1 MVRRRI
7 EPEKPR
13 TRGGF
18 CVVPTAKISVHFS
31 LFLWE
36 IFGLRRFEPFFLPLF
51 LYFTYSAVARN
62 PVSEA
67 KSVWQASEKIAVGK
81 PVKLEGTK
89 CRISESPIKLPGP

>member
-18 CVVPTAKISVHFS
+18 CVVPTAKNFCS
-31 LFLWE
+31 LLTFLWE

-51 LYFTYSAVARN
+51 LYSTYSAVARN

-67 KSVWQASEKIAVGK
+67 KSVWQAPGEICRWKASQDYVPHQRK
-81 PVKLEGTK
+81 PD
-89 CRISESPIKLPGP
+89 